1 MQNTLFIPIQDVAR
15 RLILETF
22 FTNEDTQDIDT
33 AYLFPSDTEIRLVY
47 IDTTARPSP
56 DPQRIVPF
64 YFGADAEGGVPY
76 PSAVALVRPEE
87 KNTLQ
92 PPDGWGTW
100 NDAIHYEPHTL

>member
-1 MQNTLFIPIQDVAR
+1 MQTPVLPTVKAVASGLVQEVMQDDPAIVA
-15 RLILETF
+15 
-22 FTNEDTQDIDT
+22 

-64 YFGADAEGGVPY
+64 YFGADAEGRVPY

-87 KNTLQ
+87 LAALQ
-92 PPDGWGTW
+92 PPDEWGTW
-100 NDAIHYEPHTL
+100 DNVSRLPLHPSGA